1 MIYSDSCP
9 ECSSEI
15 NTSTK
20 RNYLSFSCDLYPM
33 FYDRKLIEIGKQ
45 LHNFCFLKQ
54 TQNIFQTNW
63 NIFFR
68 PSFVILA
75 SDGLW
80 DTFSNEE
87 AVAYI
92 KDHLHEHDFGAKSLT
107 LQSYYRGSVDN
118 ITVIIISFK
127 NGAYRVSSAATTP
140 PVTNDKNLVSSK

>member
-1 MIYSDSCP
+1 MESNFIIFVFLNRP
-9 ECSSEI
+9 KI
-15 NTSTK
+15 
-20 RNYLSFSCDLYPM
+20 SF
-33 FYDRKLIEIGKQ
+33 KQIEI
-45 LHNFCFLKQ
+45 F
-54 TQNIFQTNW
+54 
-63 NIFFR
+63 FFR